1 MPKYQSEPADD
12 CGERRQ
18 RDSKGKR
25 DGTCNKE
32 QEDWE
37 RLRRSQSLATREAA
51 RVQHPRRTCS
61 REPSQHDGGAAVMPR
76 AAGEQG
82 DTGSS
87 RELLGLGQ
95 LAKTSLLAQ
104 DLPVPWDKLILLIL
118 MPYYTLGC

>member
-1 MPKYQSEPADD
+1 MLHVKLLEYSI
-12 CGERRQ
+12 
-18 RDSKGKR
+18 
-25 DGTCNKE
+25 
-32 QEDWE
+32 QEE
-37 RLRRSQSLATREAA
+37 LAAGNQA
-51 RVQHPRRTCS
+51 S
-61 REPSQHDGGAAVMPR
+61 MMGGAAVMPR

-118 MPYYTLGC
+118 MPCYTLGC